1 MGDPDEPMPAPLPRA
16 SLARRV
22 WHRFTH
28 LLDDREPGEYS
39 SIAPRDA
46 DGTRKTIFF
55 FNGSG
60 RGR

>member
-1 MGDPDEPMPAPLPRA
+1 
-16 SLARRV
+16 LARRV